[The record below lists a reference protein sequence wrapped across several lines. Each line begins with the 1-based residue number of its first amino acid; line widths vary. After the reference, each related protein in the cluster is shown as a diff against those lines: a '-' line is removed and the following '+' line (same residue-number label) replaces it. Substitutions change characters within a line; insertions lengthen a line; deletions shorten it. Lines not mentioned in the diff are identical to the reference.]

1 MEASNRPTRMR
12 LRTPHRVGL
21 IAKAML
27 ASLLGA
33 LAARAV
39 EPGALSITAEGAA
52 ATRAIFHLHPDAN
65 VRNEDHMAMALVHPA
80 YWHYSSMTDD
90 FDAAYRAIQAFGW
103 TSSFFINARTKHIDG
118 ILKQAAAE
126 GVGQVVNLGAGYDS
140 RAYRYREAMPDVK
153 FFEID
158 LPQMVE
164 EKKRRLKAAFG
175 QVAGHVV
182 FVPIDFNEQTIPG
195 ALEAAGYDPGVKTL
209 FIWEGGTMYISGT
222 AVKRTLRFIASRAA
236 SGSSVVYDYVPLA
249 VVEGDFAEYPD
260 MRGLAD
266 WARYRGE
273 PFVFGIPEGEGSSYL
288 EALGLEVLSDIGPR
302 EMEARYLTRG
312 DGTLDGACASVV
324 RILHQFNNG
333 EFLAAEKLL
342 PYERLEVR

>member
-1 MEASNRPTRMR
+1 MR
-12 LRTPHRVGL
+12 FRTPYWLALLV
-21 IAKAML
+21 KVML
-27 ASLLGA
+27 ASIMGA
-33 LAARAV
+33 PTAGAV
-39 EPGALSITAEGAA
+39 EPGALSITAEGVA

-175 QVAGHVV
+175 QVADHVV

-195 ALEAAGYDPGVKTL
+195 ALEEAGYDPGVKTL
-209 FIWEGGTMYISGT
+209 FIWEGGTMYVSAT
-222 AVKRTLRFIASRAA
+222 AVERTLKFIATRSAR
-236 SGSSVVYDYVPLA
+236 GSSVVYDYVPPA
-249 VVEGDFAEYPD
+249 IIKGNFTEYPD
-260 MRGLAD
+260 MRGLTF

-273 PFVFGIPEGEGSSYL
+273 PFIFGIPEGEGTAYV
-288 EALGLEVLSDIGPR
+288 EALGLEALSDIGAQ
-302 EMEARYLTRG
+302 ELEARYLTRS
-312 DGTLDGACASVV
+312 DGTLDGKCATGL
-324 RILHQFNNG
+324 RIMH
-333 EFLAAEKLL
+333 AAV
-342 PYERLEVR
+342 PAR